1 MTGISGRVGRELTL
15 ELLEDA
21 VDGARAAAA
30 AHGHVELV
38 GVRLR
43 HGVGCDVLD
52 VGVGVNGG
60 VSTVGIGIL
69 WSSGGRERSVG
80 GGIWR
85 RNSRRWAVGVRL
97 SCPLINLYVR

>member
-1 MTGISGRVGRELTL
+1 MGRELTI

-60 VSTVGIGIL
+60 VSTVGIRIL
-69 WSSGGRERSVG
+69 WSCGGRERSVG
-80 GGIWR
+80 GGIWCRSRR